1 MADPPVKAGDLLA
14 GKYRVEKILGAG
26 AMGMVISATQIA
38 LDRRVALKF
47 MMGGGVGKEQHEAR
61 FLREARVASKLQS
74 QHAAKVLD
82 MGTLESGAP
91 YIVMEFLDGK
101 DLAAVLEQRGPLP
114 VEEAVSY
121 IAQVCEAVAEAHAAG
136 IVHRDIKPANLFLT
150 KGVDGSPCVKLVDF
164 GVAKFA
170 EGGLDLTGAM
180 QTLGS
185 PLYMPP
191 ESMNAAKDVDG
202 RADIWSL
209 GVTLYELLAQITPF
223 QAETLV
229 ALVTRVCAKEPTPI
243 EQFRPDVPP
252 GLAAVIMACLEKDRD
267 RSWPSVAAFAAALAP
282 YASARPA
289 SYAERAARA
298 QGAEVV
304 PLRLTDV
311 LPTEPTRVPPAALLA
326 ARAATSTVAG
336 VTSAATSIPRPKL
349 RAVGIVGG
357 VFALG
362 LSAALFVGLRAPA
375 GGTGQAAAPIFAA
388 AASASAALP
397 IVAPA
402 APVTAAAASAS
413 ASAAPVS
420 PSASAPTPPAVGPR
434 TKAIPTPRAPAMA
447 PKAAEGPWSGGRQ

>member
-1 MADPPVKAGDLLA
+1 
-14 GKYRVEKILGAG
+14 
-26 AMGMVISATQIA
+26 
-38 LDRRVALKF
+38 
-47 MMGGGVGKEQHEAR
+47 
-61 FLREARVASKLQS
+61 
-74 QHAAKVLD
+74 
-82 MGTLESGAP
+82 
-91 YIVMEFLDGK
+91 
-101 DLAAVLEQRGPLP
+101 
-114 VEEAVSY
+114 
-121 IAQVCEAVAEAHAAG
+121 VCEAVAEAHAAG

-267 RSWPSVAAFAAALAP
+267 RRWPSVAAFAAALAP